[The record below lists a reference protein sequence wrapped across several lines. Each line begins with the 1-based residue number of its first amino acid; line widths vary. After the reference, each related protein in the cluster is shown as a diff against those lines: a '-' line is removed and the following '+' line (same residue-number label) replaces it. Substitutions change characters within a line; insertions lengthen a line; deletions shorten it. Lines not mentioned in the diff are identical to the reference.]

1 LIRKVEIYS
10 ENSET
15 IREKQ
20 IQENNETNLDSKT
33 AAS

>member
-1 LIRKVEIYS
+1 VEIYS